1 VDHANKLLSQLL
13 TGRRLKRLAERLLPA
28 AWLRAL
34 RVWKFRSERRHYEE
48 RLVEHSYAGDR
59 FKVVIASSYGEKY
72 DYDWPELAEVAM
84 LRQGR
89 LRPGAL
95 VFDLGASYGVIA
107 MMLASVV
114 GSTGRVIALEAHPS
128 DFELARRNADLN
140 GLSQLQCL
148 HGAVARRSG
157 EIVFGLNGQ
166 IDDGQRKWGELHV
179 PAWSIDDL
187 AAKYGVPDVVF
198 IDVEGF
204 EHEALMG
211 ASETLRAGPDWFI
224 EVHRPEEL
232 ARYGTASYRQIL
244 ECFDRRHYDL
254 FAASDR
260 LMLLDQ
266 QALQSLTSFAPLDE
280 VDPEILTRRFF
291 LIARALEIGELTIA

>member
-1 VDHANKLLSQLL
+1 
-13 TGRRLKRLAERLLPA
+13 LKRAAERVLPA
-28 AWLRAL
+28 PWLRAL
-34 RVWKFRSERRHYEE
+34 RVWKFRRERRRYEE
-48 RLVEHSYAGDR
+48 FVVRHSYAGDR
-59 FKVVIASSYGEKY
+59 FEVVIGSPYGERY
-72 DYDWPELAEVAM
+72 DCDWPELGEIATLE
-84 LRQGR
+84 QGR

-114 GSTGRVIALEAHPS
+114 GPTGRVIALEAHPS

-140 GLSQLQCL
+140 GLSQLHCL

-166 IDDGQRKWGELHV
+166 IDDGQRKWGELRV

-204 EHEALMG
+204 EYEALLG
-211 ASETLRAGPDWFI
+211 ASETLRAGPDWFV

-260 LMLLDQ
+260 LMLRDPQ
-266 QALQSLTSFAPLDE
+266 TLQSLTSFAPLDQ
-280 VDPEILTRRFF
+280 VAPQILDGRFF
-291 LIARALEIGELTIA
+291 LIARALAR